1 MAGEISTV
9 TRMEVLGA
17 IRNRYLEASKRDK
30 SRMLDEFVALTGCH
44 RKHAVR
50 LLNQA
55 GQQSTKRTVP
65 RGKRIYDEAV
75 RQALIVVWETS
86 DRICGKRLKAALPSM
101 VESLERHGHL
111 DLDPDV
117 RERLFSASASTI
129 DRLLRPVREQA
140 GSRRRLKRRRKMG
153 SRVPVRTFTDWNEP
167 AAGYLEIDLVAH
179 NGGVASGTFI
189 HSLVVTDV
197 SSGWTEAVPLLARE
211 QSLVVEGL
219 EAISRVFPVPVRGI
233 DSDNDSVFISETL
246 VSYCEDQGIE
256 FTRSRAYRKNDQA
269 WIEQKNGSVI
279 RRFVGHERYSG
290 AIAGQALAHL
300 YGATRL
306 YVNYFQPSFQL
317 LTKSRNGGSVT
328 KRYSKPATPCDRLLD
343 RDDVSEEMKSRL
355 RQNCAALDPV
365 SLLHSIR
372 KSQAALRALSAP
384 GTANASGGES
394 LESFLSQLPDLWRRG
409 EVRPTHTPKRRKYQ
423 SRVPHTWRTRPDPF
437 EGVWSLILEWLQ
449 KQPDV
454 GARELM
460 DRLIRR
466 YPDRYSRSQLR
477 TLQRRVKQWRG
488 VMANKLVYASTE
500 QSEIDEERLGNIRPV
515 GVN

>member
-1 MAGEISTV
+1 MVGEISTA
-9 TRMEVLGA
+9 TRTEVLGA
-17 IRNRYLEASKRDK
+17 IRSRYMEASKRDK
-30 SRMLDEFVALTGCH
+30 SRMLDEFVAIAGCH

-50 LLNQA
+50 LLNQD
-55 GQQSTKRTVP
+55 GQENSERSVP
-65 RGKRIYDEAV
+65 RGRRIYDEAV
-75 RQALIVVWETS
+75 RQALIVVWEAS

-117 RERLFSASASTI
+117 RERLFAASASTI

-140 GSRRRLKRRRKMG
+140 GSRRRIKRRRKMG

-167 AAGYLEIDLVAH
+167 TPGYLEIDLVAH
-179 NGGVASGTFI
+179 KGGVASGTFI

-219 EAISRVFPVPVRGI
+219 EAISGVFPVPIRGI
-233 DSDNDSVFISETL
+233 DSDNDSVFINETL
-246 VSYCEDQGIE
+246 VGYSEDRDIE

-300 YGATRL
+300 YGAMRL

-317 LTKSRNGGSVT
+317 LAKTRNGGNVSR
-328 KRYSKPATPCDRLLD
+328 RYSKPATPCDRLLD
-343 RDDVSEEMKSRL
+343 RDDVSEETKQRL
-355 RQNCAALDPV
+355 RQNRAALDPV

-372 KSQAALRALSAP
+372 KSQAALRAINVP
-384 GTANASGGES
+384 GSGSVYGGDS

-409 EVRPTHTPKRRKYQ
+409 EVRPTHTPKTRKYRT
-423 SRVPHTWRTRPDPF
+423 RVPHTWRTRPDPF
-437 EGVWSLILEWLQ
+437 DGYGV
-449 KQPDV
+449 
-454 GARELM
+454 
-460 DRLIRR
+460 
-466 YPDRYSRSQLR
+466 
-477 TLQRRVKQWRG
+477 
-488 VMANKLVYASTE
+488 
-500 QSEIDEERLGNIRPV
+500 
-515 GVN
+515 